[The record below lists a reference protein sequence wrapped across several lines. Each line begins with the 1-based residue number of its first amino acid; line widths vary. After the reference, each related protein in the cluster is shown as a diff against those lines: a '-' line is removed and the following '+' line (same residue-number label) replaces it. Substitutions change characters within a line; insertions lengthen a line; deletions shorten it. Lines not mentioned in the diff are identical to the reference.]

1 MKGIGYQV
9 GRQMAESRYCRFW
22 AVLALAFMA
31 AFSLASGSAE
41 AKSKVKRTPPTAA
54 AIIVDAQSGS
64 VLYDSNSGARTY
76 PASLTKM
83 MTLYLL
89 FEAIEAK
96 QVKLDDMLSV
106 SAHAAAQPATDL
118 GLRPGQS
125 ISVEKAILGL
135 IVHSANDVA
144 VVVAE
149 ALGGTESQF
158 AAKMTK
164 KARELGMT
172 STQYQNASGLPD
184 QGQVTNARD
193 TAILARALITRF
205 PGFYPY
211 FATESFTFGSRVY
224 TTHNHVV
231 ENYPGADGLKT
242 GYIRASG
249 YNVATSAVRNGR
261 RIIAVVLGGRS
272 AVARDTQ
279 MMALLDQGFT
289 LAATTPKT
297 QVASATLPKPPTTA
311 SATQASKTAN
321 TLGAPTA
328 LMPTTT
334 AKPAAETLKAAAVVQ
349 QADAARVTPRAPLS
363 AAALEAAAALPPG
376 GPVQDSVV
384 VQVASIEPT
393 AAPAATDSKTTKASP
408 AKGGRWGIQVGA
420 FNAYDMALNAAKR
433 ASKRVAK
440 LVKDAQVVVDETG
453 KGKTTLYRARL
464 VGLSKQNAHSAC
476 RQLKAKSIDCMV
488 FQADVSLAMN
498 PAP

>member
-1 MKGIGYQV
+1 MKGMGYRV
-9 GRQMAESRYCRFW
+9 GRQAVGSRSRRFW

-31 AFSLASGSAE
+31 AFYVAPGSAA

-54 AIIVDAQSGS
+54 AIIVDAESGS

-96 QVKLDDMLSV
+96 QVKLDDMLPV
-106 SAHAAAQPATDL
+106 SAHAAVQPATDL

-144 VVVAE
+144 VVVGE

-172 STQYQNASGLPD
+172 STQYRNASGLPD
-184 QGQVTNARD
+184 PGQVTNARD
-193 TAILARALITRF
+193 MAILARALITRF

-211 FATESFTFGSRVY
+211 FATESFTYGGRVY

-249 YNVATSAVRNGR
+249 YNVATSAIRNGR
-261 RIIAVVLGGRS
+261 RIIAVVMGGRS
-272 AVARDTQ
+272 AYARDAQ
-279 MMALLDQGFT
+279 MMALLDQGFA
-289 LAATTPKT
+289 LATTAPKT
-297 QVASATLPKPPTTA
+297 QVASAALPQAPTVAA
-311 SATQASKTAN
+311 STQAPKTAK
-321 TLGAPTA
+321 TLGAPTL
-328 LMPTTT
+328 LMPTTQ
-334 AKPAAETLKAAAVVQ
+334 PAAETLKAAAVVQ
-349 QADAARVTPRAPLS
+349 QADAARTAPRAPLS
-363 AAALEAAAALPPG
+363 AAAQEAVAALPATD
-376 GPVQDSVV
+376 PVQESVV

-393 AAPAATDSKTTKASP
+393 AAPATTSKTKPSATK
-408 AKGGRWGIQVGA
+408 GRWGIQVGA

-440 LVKDAQVVVDETG
+440 FVKDAQVVVDETG

-476 RQLKAKSIDCMV
+476 RQLKAKAIDCMV
-488 FQADVSLAMN
+488 FQADVALAMN
-498 PAP
+498 PTP